1 MIRRNKPDPK
11 ISFLEATMQ
20 KLYTSGKLLQ
30 YDGGHKGS
38 EEILILRMGRKPAE

>member
-1 MIRRNKPDPK
+1 MMRRNKPDPK

-30 YDGGHKGS
+30 YDCGHKGG
-38 EEILILRMGRKPAE
+38 EEILILRMGRKTAE